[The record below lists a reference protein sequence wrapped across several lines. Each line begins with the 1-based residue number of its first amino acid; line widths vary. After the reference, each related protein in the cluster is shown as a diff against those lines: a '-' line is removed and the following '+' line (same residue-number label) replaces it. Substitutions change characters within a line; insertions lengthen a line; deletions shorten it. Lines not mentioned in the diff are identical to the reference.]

1 MGFRVTSL
9 RSVSRTQIRK
19 KNSQADNITEKIN
32 KTIIFSRKN
41 ISWSLLGV
49 HKKQFLTVFDLCSVF
64 EVQMQLSL
72 VFAPE
77 KASEKNL
84 EILCSLVIYAW
95 NFKHDF
101 LSEKSAYNTRRNTV
115 VALFSSFFFF

>member
-1 MGFRVTSL
+1 MCW
-9 RSVSRTQIRK
+9 I
-19 KNSQADNITEKIN
+19 
-32 KTIIFSRKN
+32 
-41 ISWSLLGV
+41 LLGI

-84 EILCSLVIYAW
+84 EILCSLVIYAR

-101 LSEKSAYNTRRNTV
+101 LSEKSVYNTWRNM
-115 VALFSSFFFF
+115 FNIP

>member
-1 MGFRVTSL
+1 MGFRVMSF

-19 KNSQADNITEKIN
+19 KKFQADNITEKIN
-32 KTIIFSRKN
+32 KTTFFSQKN
-41 ISWSLLGV
+41 ISWSLLGI
-49 HKKQFLTVFDLCSVF
+49 HKKQFLTVFDLCRVF

-84 EILCSLVIYAW
+84 EILCSLVIIRTE
-95 NFKHDF
+95 F
-101 LSEKSAYNTRRNTV
+101 
-115 VALFSSFFFF
+115 